1 LIIRIELLINN
12 IILQSSF
19 NDGAVAHNI
28 FSIFVNFSRKFS
40 KHTGGEGNGSS
51 TTIMADGQGTSTANC
66 LPLNVVMKSVSKYQA
81 SSDNTWYSPVFLS
94 HQLGYKLRLAV
105 EIQPQATLPLNE
117 NLQLDIRIVSASGD
131 QEDFLKLPC
140 VGDATVQVL
149 NPEQNK
155 RRIDIS
161 VGFMIGDEL
170 VRTYA
175 SESVPKAYIHHDC
188 LFIRVVKIDLAEEYK
203 PWLLDPHLEADDSM
217 SVDGDSEPYCIRVD

>member
-1 LIIRIELLINN
+1 MED
-12 IILQSSF
+12 S
-19 NDGAVAHNI
+19 
-28 FSIFVNFSRKFS
+28 
-40 KHTGGEGNGSS
+40 
-51 TTIMADGQGTSTANC
+51 QGTSTASC

-81 SSDNTWYSPVFLS
+81 STGKTWFSPVFLS

-105 EIQPQATLPLNE
+105 KIQPQATIPLNE
-117 NLQLDIRIVSASGD
+117 NLQLNVRIVSASGD

-161 VGFMIGDEL
+161 VGFMIGDESE
-170 VRTYA
+170 RFTYA
-175 SESVPKAYIHHDC
+175 SVPKVYIHHDC
-188 LFIRVVKIDLAEEYK
+188 LFFRVVKIDLAEEYK

-217 SVDGDSEPYCIRVD
+217 SVDGDSEPY